1 MTKFCID
8 IRLHDHWQL
17 TVQFDS
23 HRRKKN
29 NEMNEGDE
37 DEEEKNALV
46 FTSAKKKKKRDE
58 HFSSHLLYISLYP
71 SLAIVVQFYSLSM
84 LLPHISS
91 SVDIVDLLFFVC
103 ARDTESSAKK
113 TDRGETNH
121 FSFSPLLLPSR
132 SIFVSYLGVLNTRIV
147 CFFPHIS
154 SERGRRRKKTLRDDE
169 CARIAKR
176 GEKKERN
183 QRKNDT

>member
-1 MTKFCID
+1 M
-8 IRLHDHWQL
+8 RLCSRAQ
-17 TVQFDS
+17 
-23 HRRKKN
+23 RRKRK
-29 NEMNEGDE
+29 EMNISH
-37 DEEEKNALV
+37 LI
-46 FTSAKKKKKRDE
+46 SSIYLYI
-58 HFSSHLLYISLYP
+58 HLWPLSFSSILYRCCCIIFPLRSTSSIFFFLYVP
-71 SLAIVVQFYSLSM
+71 ETQKVQQ
-84 LLPHISS
+84 
-91 SVDIVDLLFFVC
+91 
-103 ARDTESSAKK
+103 KK